1 MTDEYEGYDEDEI
14 AAAEEAR
21 EIIDEIISRC
31 KEASI
36 EYDNNSDEE
45 EFGVVDVSL
54 TVYLPSGRKKVEVD
68 LWDLEDLKDF
78 NNIDFENYIIV
89 GNYAAICSY
98 EKNTIEAAFT
108 ILNEGP
114 RRSSFRRR
122 RILKAFGVDV
132 DRKGK
137 FSSTEITS
145 SDPTQKTKISISP
158 LSSAL
163 SVITKSNYSADTSV
177 VIKSPKITSHSDA
190 IKLLEKITHSIF
202 FSVEVQSGIAPMLL
216 RRQQR
221 KTNKLNLNAIPSIEY
236 PKYEYDSGPISLY
249 WYARSAVNMPLLQF
263 LAFYQTIEFY
273 YPVYFRSEF
282 NRKIR
287 AILKDPSFKIERDS
301 DISKITSIVGS
312 KSGGTEREQLKATL
326 HECVEPSDLQ
336 AFVEENKSRF
346 EFFSSKQKGIT
357 SCTLNFKNR
366 NIDII
371 SQVADRIYDIR
382 CKVVHVK
389 SEDGETELE
398 LLLPYTEEA
407 ENLSYDIELVQFLA
421 QKVLICSSIPV
432 RL

>member
-1 MTDEYEGYDEDEI
+1 
-14 AAAEEAR
+14 
-21 EIIDEIISRC
+21 
-31 KEASI
+31 
-36 EYDNNSDEE
+36 
-45 EFGVVDVSL
+45 
-54 TVYLPSGRKKVEVD
+54 
-68 LWDLEDLKDF
+68 
-78 NNIDFENYIIV
+78 
-89 GNYAAICSY
+89 
-98 EKNTIEAAFT
+98 
-108 ILNEGP
+108 
-114 RRSSFRRR
+114 
-122 RILKAFGVDV
+122 
-132 DRKGK
+132 
-137 FSSTEITS
+137 
-145 SDPTQKTKISISP
+145 
-158 LSSAL
+158 
-163 SVITKSNYSADTSV
+163 
-177 VIKSPKITSHSDA
+177 
-190 IKLLEKITHSIF
+190 
-202 FSVEVQSGIAPMLL
+202 MLL

-336 AFVEENKSRF
+336 AYVEENKSRF